1 MLDVLEVHGKLTA
14 PVKAIVLQNLLTN
27 ERGLFHLLPPPPP
40 HPFTALPFPLLSPP
54 PPLRS
59 TLLMLISLSVPQFS
73 NTITSTSQT
82 FIAAHCAHPT
92 IPKKAIAFARL
103 ANTANLGSMCHLV
116 RFVVIIVG
124 PIREVSPFYTCYF
137 CFLSF
142 VSFVFVLLFSS
153 SVLIFRI
160 IIMLERH
167 KNSVRDFQRVCQF
180 AKQPRSQARFRQ
192 CSIKS
197 SSLFLCSFISSSKD
211 LRQRSEIFD

>member
-124 PIREVSPFYTCYF
+124 PVREVSPFLHFVLVSCFLFLISYFLFLISYFLFVLFPLFSFF
-137 CFLSF
+137 CFLF
-142 VSFVFVLLFSS
+142 FCNL
-153 SVLIFRI
+153 
-160 IIMLERH
+160 
-167 KNSVRDFQRVCQF
+167 
-180 AKQPRSQARFRQ
+180 
-192 CSIKS
+192 
-197 SSLFLCSFISSSKD
+197 
-211 LRQRSEIFD
+211 